1 MHCAAH
7 VIVIIIIAI
16 VVINMIM
23 NHALLVTKL
32 LSVSVVQDEA
42 VHRWSQLFSGHDISE
57 SLVGQCDA
65 GRSLAQ
71 TESAVPRSTISQKVS
86 SVNVM
91 QDEAL
96 HRRSQL
102 SLGPRYLRK
111 SRRSM

>member
-7 VIVIIIIAI
+7 VIAIIIIAI
-16 VVINMIM
+16 VVISMIM

-42 VHRWSQLFSGHDISE
+42 VHRWSQLFR
-57 SLVGQCDA
+57 V
-65 GRSLAQ
+65 
-71 TESAVPRSTISQKVS
+71 TISQKVS

>member
-7 VIVIIIIAI
+7 VIAIIIIAI

-32 LSVSVVQDEA
+32 LSVSV
-42 VHRWSQLFSGHDISE
+42 
-57 SLVGQCDA
+57 
-65 GRSLAQ
+65 
-71 TESAVPRSTISQKVS
+71 
-86 SVNVM
+86 M

-111 SRRSM
+111 SPRSRSTDGPRG